1 MFTLAWITAASLLGG
16 VLSVACA
23 ALFALSARAAWVPML
38 VSYAIGALLG
48 AAFLELLPHA
58 FEGAM
63 SVRSVAA
70 TILAG
75 IFGFFILE
83 KLVLWR
89 HCHIEDCDVHDQHA
103 DVHDHGRKRHAD
115 SHRRQLPQFLRRGGG
130 QVLVGQ
136 MVVGHKAVHA

>member
-1 MFTLAWITAASLLGG
+1 MSTLAWIAAASLLGG

-38 VSYAIGALLG
+38 VSYAIGALLR

-63 SVRSVAA
+63 SVHSVAA

-75 IFGFFILE
+75 ILGFY
-83 KLVLWR
+83 R
-89 HCHIEDCDVHDQHA
+89 A
-103 DVHDHGRKRHAD
+103 
-115 SHRRQLPQFLRRGGG
+115 
-130 QVLVGQ
+130 
-136 MVVGHKAVHA
+136 

>member
-1 MFTLAWITAASLLGG
+1 MSTLTWIIAASLLGG

-58 FEGAM
+58 FEGAA

-70 TILAG
+70 TILGG
-75 IFGFFILE
+75 IFVFFVLE

-89 HCHIEDCDVHDQHA
+89 HCHIEDCDAH
-103 DVHDHGRKRHAD
+103 D
-115 SHRRQLPQFLRRGGG
+115 SH
-130 QVLVGQ
+130 
-136 MVVGHKAVHA
+136 

>member
-1 MFTLAWITAASLLGG
+1 MSTLAWITAASLLGG

-23 ALFALSARAAWVPML
+23 ALFALTARAAWVPML

-58 FEGAM
+58 FEGAT

-70 TILAG
+70 TVLAG
-75 IFGFFILE
+75 IFAFFILE

-89 HCHIEDCDVHDQHA
+89 HCHVEDCEVHDQHVDA
-103 DVHDHGRKRHAD
+103 HDHGRSGMLILIGD
-115 SHRRQLPQFLRRGGG
+115 SFHNFVDGIPVSYTHLTLPTIYS
-130 QVLVGQ
+130 V
-136 MVVGHKAVHA
+136 